1 MSSTARAVARE
12 AANDDVEHGDDAVDD
27 GLEDRTNAV
36 HHGHYAGTDGLE
48 DGLDLEEQRVS
59 VIENEIILAHGS
71 LQWHLR
77 MIRRHPS

>member
-1 MSSTARAVARE
+1 MSPAARAVARE
-12 AANDDVEHGDDAVDD
+12 AANDDVEHGDNAVDD
-27 GLEDRTNAV
+27 GLEDRTNAID
-36 HHGHYAGTDGLE
+36 HGHYAGADCLE

-59 VIENEIILAHGS
+59 VNKYEIIFAHER